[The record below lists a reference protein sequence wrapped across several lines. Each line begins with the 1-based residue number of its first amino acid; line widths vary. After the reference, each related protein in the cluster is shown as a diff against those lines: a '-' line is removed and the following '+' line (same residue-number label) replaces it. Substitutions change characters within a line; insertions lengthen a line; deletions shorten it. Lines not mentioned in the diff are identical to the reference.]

1 MRENQENNVG
11 AYIRLSREDEKEG
24 ESESITNQRELIKKY
39 VAENK
44 LGECKYFVD
53 DGYSGGNFERPQFK
67 ELIKEV
73 ENGNINTVITKDTS
87 RLGRDFIET
96 SHYMFK
102 YFPEH
107 SVRYIAILE
116 NFDTANPNG
125 VEDMIPFQT
134 IINDWYLKD
143 ISKKIKS
150 VRQNKMREG
159 LYMGS
164 TVPYG
169 YKRCKDNNCK
179 FEIDEYSSQIV
190 KRIFKMRLDGI
201 TPTMIARKLSDEKV
215 EPPSIY
221 YGKNINKT
229 YTTYLWGFST
239 INQILQN
246 QIYIGNLVQRKY
258 DKVNYKSK
266 KKVKLDEDEWII
278 VENFVKP
285 IINKEDFEAVQEM
298 KNQNI
303 GGCQKK
309 YDYMLK
315 GLVVCGDC
323 GKVMTVRR
331 RLCKRK
337 NKEDSYDTYYC
348 CSNNVRYRNG
358 VCSLHYFQERRLNEL
373 VLEHL
378 RIIVN
383 KYANR
388 ERMQELGDERINHE
402 SKLKDLEKEIE
413 YYKNKTKSITLALK
427 NLYLDKTNSIIS
439 GEEFIEL
446 KEGLE
451 NDKNKYHE
459 KIKELEEKL
468 KHNKGLKGLN
478 HMEDIIKQLL
488 AFKNPSKQMLME
500 LIKKIEIMENKQ
512 IKVYLNFNINSEG

>member
-1 MRENQENNVG
+1 MLNEQVA
-11 AYIRLSREDEKEG
+11 AYIRLSKEDEKEG

-44 LGECKYFVD
+44 IGECKYFVD

-73 ENGNINTVITKDTS
+73 EKGNINTVITKDTS

-107 SVRYIAILE
+107 NIRYIAILE

-150 VRQNKMREG
+150 VRQNKMRQG

-201 TPTMIARKLSDEKV
+201 TPTMIARKLSDEKI

-229 YTTYLWGFST
+229 YTTYLWGYST

-246 QIYIGNLVQRKY
+246 QIYIGKLVQRKF

-266 KKVKLDEDEWII
+266 KKVKLDEGEWII
-278 VENFVKP
+278 VENFVEP
-285 IINKEDFEAVQEM
+285 IINKEDFEAVQQM
-298 KNQNI
+298 KSKNI

-309 YDYMLK
+309 YDYLLK

-323 GKVMTVRR
+323 GNVMTVRR
-331 RLCKRK
+331 RICKRK
-337 NKEDSYDTYYC
+337 NKEECYDTYYC

-358 VCSLHYFQERRLNEL
+358 VCSLHYFQEQKLNKL

-378 RIIVN
+378 REILN
-383 KYANR
+383 KYANKK
-388 ERMQELGDERINHE
+388 RMQELCIERINYE
-402 SKLKDLEKEIE
+402 SKTKEIQKE
-413 YYKNKTKSITLALK
+413 IQYYESKIKTIVLALK
-427 NLYLDKTNSIIS
+427 NLYLDKTNGVIS
-439 GEEFIEL
+439 DEEFIGL
-446 KEGLE
+446 KAELE
-451 NDKNKYHE
+451 NDKNRYHQRV
-459 KIKELEEKL
+459 KELEEKL
-468 KHNKGLKGLN
+468 KHDKKQKGLN
-478 HMEDIIKQLL
+478 SIEDIIKQFLV
-488 AFKNPSKQMLME
+488 FKNPSKQILMK
-500 LIKKIEIMENKQ
+500 LIKKIKVMENKQ
-512 IKVYLNFNINSEG
+512 IKVYLNFNLNGEE

>member
-1 MRENQENNVG
+1 MSNKKVV
-11 AYIRLSREDEKEG
+11 AYIRLSKEDEKEG

-73 ENGNINTVITKDTS
+73 EKGNINTVITKDTS

-107 SVRYIAILE
+107 NIRYIAILE

-150 VRQNKMREG
+150 VRQNKMRQG

-164 TVPYG
+164 TVSYG

-179 FEIDEYSSQIV
+179 FEIDKYSSQIV
-190 KRIFKMRLDGI
+190 KKIFKMRLEGM
-201 TPTMIARKLSDEKV
+201 TPTMIARKLSDEKI

-239 INQILQN
+239 IKQILQN
-246 QIYIGNLVQRKY
+246 QIYVGSLVQRKF

-266 KKVKLDEDEWII
+266 KKVKLDKDEWIT
-278 VENFVKP
+278 VENFVEP
-285 IINKEDFEAVQEM
+285 IISKEDFEAVQEM
-298 KNQNI
+298 KSKNI

-309 YDYMLK
+309 YDYLLK
-315 GLVVCGDC
+315 GLVICGDC

-331 RLCKRK
+331 RLVKRK
-337 NKEDSYDTYYC
+337 NMEDGYDTYYC

-358 VCSLHYFQERRLNEL
+358 VCSLHYFQEKKLNKL
-373 VLEHL
+373 VLEQL
-378 RIIVN
+378 KIILN
-383 KYANR
+383 KYANK
-388 ERMQELGDERINHE
+388 ERMRELCSERINGE
-402 SKLKDLEKEIE
+402 SQQKDMEREIV
-413 YYKNKTKSITLALK
+413 YYKNKTKSTTLALK
-427 NLYLDKTNSIIS
+427 NLYVDKTKGVIS
-439 GEEFIEL
+439 DEEFTML
-446 KEGLE
+446 KAELE
-451 NDKNKYHE
+451 NDKNKYLERIKDIEE
-459 KIKELEEKL
+459 KIKQ
-468 KHNKGLKGLN
+468 NKQSQN
-478 HMEDIIKQLL
+478 TDDIENIIKEFLVS
-488 AFKNPSKQMLME
+488 KNPSKQILLE
-500 LIKKIEIMENKQ
+500 IIKKIEIMKNKQ
-512 IKVYLNFNINSEG
+512 IKVYLNFNLNSEE

>member
-1 MRENQENNVG
+1 MLNEKVA
-11 AYIRLSREDEKEG
+11 AYIRLSKEDEKEG
-24 ESESITNQRELIKKY
+24 ESESIINQKELIMKY
-39 VAENK
+39 VEENK

-67 ELIKEV
+67 ELIEEIEK
-73 ENGNINTVITKDTS
+73 GNISMVITKDTS

-107 SVRYIAILE
+107 NIRYIAILE
-116 NFDTANPNG
+116 KFDTFNPNG
-125 VEDMIPFQT
+125 VEDIIPFQT

-150 VRQNKMREG
+150 VRQNKMRQG

-169 YKRCKDNNCK
+169 YKRCKNNNCK

-190 KRIFKMRLDGI
+190 KKIFKMRLNGI
-201 TPTMIARKLSDEKV
+201 TPTMIARKLSDEKI

-229 YTTYLWGFST
+229 YTTYLWSFST
-239 INQILQN
+239 INEILQN
-246 QIYIGNLVQRKY
+246 QIYIGNLIQRKF
-258 DKVNYKSK
+258 DKINYKSK
-266 KKVKLDEDEWII
+266 KKVKLNEDEWII
-278 VENFVKP
+278 VEDFVEP
-285 IINKEDFEAVQEM
+285 IINKEDFETVQEM
-298 KNQNI
+298 KSKNI

-309 YDYMLK
+309 YDYLLK
-315 GLVVCGDC
+315 GLVACGDC

-331 RLCKRK
+331 RLVKRK
-337 NKEDSYDTYYC
+337 NKEDGYDTYYC

-358 VCSLHYFQERRLNEL
+358 VCSLHYFQEKKLNEL
-373 VLEHL
+373 VLEQL
-378 RIIVN
+378 KIILN
-383 KYANR
+383 KYANKEGMR
-388 ERMQELGDERINHE
+388 ELCYERINCE
-402 SKLKDLEKEIE
+402 RKQKELQKEIE
-413 YYKNKTKSITLALK
+413 YYKNKTKSITLAIK

-446 KEGLE
+446 KAGLE
-451 NDKNKYHE
+451 NDKNKYDE
-459 KIKELEEKL
+459 EIKDIKEKL
-468 KHNKGLKGLN
+468 KQNKHQKDTDDIEN
-478 HMEDIIKQLL
+478 IIKQFLD
-488 AFKNPSKQMLME
+488 FKNPSKQVLME

-512 IKVYLNFNINSEG
+512 IKVYLNFNLNSEE

>member
-1 MRENQENNVG
+1 MSNKKVA
-11 AYIRLSREDEKEG
+11 AYIRLSKEDEKDG
-24 ESESITNQRELIKKY
+24 ESESITNQRELIKNY
-39 VAENK
+39 IEENK
-44 LGECKYFVD
+44 LGKCKYFVD

-67 ELIKEV
+67 ELIKQI
-73 ENGNINTVITKDTS
+73 ENGNISMVITKDTS

-102 YFPEH
+102 FFPEH
-107 SVRYIAILE
+107 NIRYIAILE

-150 VRQNKMREG
+150 VRQNKMRQG

-169 YKRCKDNNCK
+169 YKRCKNNNCK

-190 KRIFKMRLDGI
+190 KRIFKMRLNGM
-201 TPTMIARKLSDEKV
+201 TPTMIARKLSDEKK

-229 YTTYLWGFST
+229 YTTYLWSFST

-246 QIYIGNLVQRKY
+246 QIYIGKLVQRKY

-266 KKVKLDEDEWII
+266 KKVKLAEDEWII
-278 VENFVKP
+278 VENFVEP
-285 IINKEDFEAVQEM
+285 IINKEDFEAVQQM
-298 KNQNI
+298 KSKNI
-303 GGCQKK
+303 GGCQRK

-315 GLVVCGDC
+315 GLVICGDC

-337 NKEDSYDTYYC
+337 NKEECYDTYYC
-348 CSNNVRYRNG
+348 CSNNIRYRDG
-358 VCSLHYFQERRLNEL
+358 VCSLHYFQEQKLNEL
-373 VLEHL
+373 VLQQL
-378 RIIVN
+378 KIVLN

-388 ERMQELGDERINHE
+388 ERMQELCNKKIDCK
-402 SKLKDLEKEIE
+402 SKQKDMKREIE
-413 YYKNKTKSITLALK
+413 YYKNKTKSTTLALK
-427 NLYLDKTNSIIS
+427 NLYLDKTNRVIS
-439 GEEFIEL
+439 EEEFTML
-446 KEGLE
+446 KAELE
-451 NDKNKYHE
+451 NDKNKYLKKIKEIEE
-459 KIKELEEKL
+459 KIKQ
-468 KHNKGLKGLN
+468 NKQSQN
-478 HMEDIIKQLL
+478 TDDIENIIKEFLIL
-488 AFKNPSKQMLME
+488 ENPSKQILME
-500 LIKKIEIMENKQ
+500 LIKKIEIMKNKQ
-512 IKVYLNFNINSEG
+512 IKVYLNFNVNDEE